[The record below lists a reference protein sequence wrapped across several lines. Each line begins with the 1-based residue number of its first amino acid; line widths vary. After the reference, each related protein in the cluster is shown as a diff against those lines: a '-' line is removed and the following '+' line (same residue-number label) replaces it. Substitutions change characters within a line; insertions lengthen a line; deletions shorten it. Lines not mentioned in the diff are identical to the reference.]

1 MKWLCSKRSKVHG
14 SQEGLFKK
22 FTSSIC
28 ADDSAN
34 QRSELKKLTHENVPE
49 NSVPEAA
56 LI

>member
-1 MKWLCSKRSKVHG
+1 MVCSKRSKVHG

-34 QRSELKKLTHENVPE
+34 RSELKKLTHENVPE